1 MTTIKSSMSTKVQF
15 TCKSFLSGD
24 SCLPI
29 VFEFYDGALYIFHSI
44 LNIKIKSEN
53 EAFYHE
59 TFESRLTSVG
69 RYIYKGTF
77 FASISFRYPLR
88 CLISLAER

>member
-29 VFEFYDGALYIFHSI
+29 IFEFYDGALYIFHSI
-44 LNIKIKSEN
+44 LNIKIKKTKL
-53 EAFYHE
+53 F
-59 TFESRLTSVG
+59 TMRLSRADLRQLAVTSIKVL
-69 RYIYKGTF
+69 
-77 FASISFRYPLR
+77 S
-88 CLISLAER
+88 SLPSVSDIHCDV